1 DNLPVATTTAAP
13 PAPGT
18 SVAAATSTTSRATSS
33 PPEVGARRTRF
44 VDGQSAALQGLPIK
58 SGNGP
63 LHVFAFRQLDES
75 EAPRLS
81 RGLVAN
87 DHGRSYLKPCTAHEL
102 LEFSVC
108 HFVRKI
114 PHEQLLRHEMLP
126 MVRRPRS
133 ATFAF

>member
-1 DNLPVATTTAAP
+1 MPVMAAP
-13 PAPGT
+13 
-18 SVAAATSTTSRATSS
+18 ATSTASAGTS
-33 PPEVGARRTRF
+33 PEVGARRTRF
-44 VDGQSAALQGLPIK
+44 VNGQSAALQGLPIK
-58 SGNGP
+58 PGNGP
-63 LHVFAFRQLDES
+63 LHVFALRQFDES

-81 RGLVAN
+81 RSLVAN
-87 DHGRSYLKPCTAHEL
+87 DHGRSYLKACTADEL
-102 LEFSVC
+102 MEFIVC